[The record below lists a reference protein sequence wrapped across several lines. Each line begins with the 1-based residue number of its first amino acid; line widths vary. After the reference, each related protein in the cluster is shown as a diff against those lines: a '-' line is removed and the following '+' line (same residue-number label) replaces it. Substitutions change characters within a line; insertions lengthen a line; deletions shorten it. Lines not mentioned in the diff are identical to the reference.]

1 MTNGPGAFVIA
12 AVAHAPFRPGP
23 TGRFA
28 DVTPLRRTLPA
39 LTAVALLAVAGCG
52 GSSKNATATTPA
64 AVAPPADTATAATHP
79 GKPAKL
85 EDFQLLRVSNATQSF
100 LSAQTTYISKV
111 SRCVVSARPKAC
123 VKRVVKPAET
133 SVASMRNT
141 ATRLYADVSGD
152 CALQIDALAGKIS
165 EVTDVLGPVAQAAST
180 GSRTVVTRLVPNVQ
194 DELRA
199 FASAAAQV
207 QTVCA
212 P

>member
-1 MTNGPGAFVIA
+1 MTDGVSAFVIG
-12 AVAHAPFRPGP
+12 AVAAAPSGPSP
-23 TGRFA
+23 TGRFG
-28 DVTPLRRTLPA
+28 DVRSLRRTLPA

-52 GSSKNATATTPA
+52 GSSKNATPTTPA
-64 AVAPPADTATAATHP
+64 GVAPPADTATAATHP

-100 LSAQTTYISKV
+100 LSAQTTYISQV
-111 SRCVVSARPKAC
+111 SRCVVSAKPKAC
-123 VKRVVKPAET
+123 VKRVVKPAEK
-133 SVASMRNT
+133 SVASMRST

-180 GSRTVVTRLVPNVQ
+180 AGQAVVTRLVPNVQ
-194 DELRA
+194 DELRS